1 MDLKWYE
8 SMLTSL
14 NLIDSLKPANYR
26 FRKCL
31 KFDKNENRK
40 FCKLQNCNFDHPL
53 KDQKVVVRSCC
64 TNYLYI
70 D

>member
-8 SMLTSL
+8 PVLRPL
-14 NLIDSLKPANYR
+14 NLIDLLKPVYYC

-31 KFDKNENRK
+31 KFDKNDNRK

-53 KDQKVVVRSCC
+53 KDQKVVVICC
-64 TNYLYI
+64 
-70 D
+70 